1 MLGIYNFNKRRAI
14 FSYLKIQKA
23 TIIFLQ
29 ETYSSTEDEKLW
41 YVEWGA
47 KIIYLH
53 RTTHSKGVCILLNR
67 SSPLNRSSSLN
78 LSSIQADPEGR
89 FLIAKLTIEDK
100 YFFITDICGPNNCHD
115 QDDFIKTLSQQVMSK
130 TDTSKVIISVDW
142 NITLNRIDKLSGL
155 PWKATSGRNTLIDHM
170 EELNLT
176 DIYRELHPNSK
187 SFIYVSKLLNLKLRI
202 DYFLF
207 HTRFFAMLDKFMF
220 RLC

>member
-1 MLGIYNFNKRRAI
+1 MVCRMGRQNNLFAQNHTLKR
-14 FSYLKIQKA
+14 S
-23 TIIFLQ
+23 
-29 ETYSSTEDEKLW
+29 
-41 YVEWGA
+41 
-47 KIIYLH
+47 
-53 RTTHSKGVCILLNR
+53 CILLNR
-67 SSPLNRSSSLN
+67 SSPLN

-115 QDDFIKTLSQQVMSK
+115 QDDFIKTLSQQLMSK
-130 TDTSKVIISVDW
+130 TDTSKVIISGDW
-142 NITLNRIDKLSGL
+142 NITLNRLDKLSGL

-176 DIYRELHPNSK
+176 EIYRNLNSK
-187 SFIYVSKLLNLKLRI
+187 SFNYVSKLLNLKLRI